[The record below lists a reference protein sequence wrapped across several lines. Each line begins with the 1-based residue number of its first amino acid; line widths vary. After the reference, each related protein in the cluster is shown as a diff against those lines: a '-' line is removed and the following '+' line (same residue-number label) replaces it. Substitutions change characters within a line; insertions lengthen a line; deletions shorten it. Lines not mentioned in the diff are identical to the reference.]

1 MAISFKK
8 EVILEA
14 IKAVLAEATLEVTT
28 SDGTEASAS
37 PAQKEQIKDA
47 RAKGTSVVFKKT
59 GETKPALE
67 EDDHLNPNDESDM
80 AKTQLYATAK
90 YAIELL
96 RMIQDGEQLDAWVQA
111 KITKAADYID
121 AVKHYMEGEEYLAS
135 TDAPVDAPV
144 NEAMDIN
151 DPIMMKLRAAKMKTY
166 KTEPQTAPKA
176 NTNDSKLA
184 ALEKYRAQV
193 MRDMEQEA
201 EPEGGPIADKYG
213 AELNK
218 IDKAIAKLSGHGEWG
233 PEAEN
238 PYMSK
243 AEIER
248 RAAMMEDEPVEEP
261 VDEKMD
267 PVGQE
272 DDDINNDG
280 KVDKTDKYLKN
291 RRISISKAITQAK
304 KK

>member
-121 AVKHYMEGEEYLAS
+121 AVKHYMEGEEFLAG
-135 TDAPVDAPV
+135 TEAP
-144 NEAMDIN
+144 
-151 DPIMMKLRAAKMKTY
+151 
-166 KTEPQTAPKA
+166 
-176 NTNDSKLA
+176 
-184 ALEKYRAQV
+184 
-193 MRDMEQEA
+193 
-201 EPEGGPIADKYG
+201 G
-213 AELNK
+213 
-218 IDKAIAKLSGHGEWG
+218 
-233 PEAEN
+233 
-238 PYMSK
+238 
-243 AEIER
+243 
-248 RAAMMEDEPVEEP
+248 MEDEPVEEP
-261 VDEKMD
+261 IDEKMD

>member
-1 MAISFKK
+1 MAISFSK

-14 IKAVLAEATLEVTT
+14 VKTVLAEATLEISTT
-28 SDGTEASAS
+28 DGTEKTAT
-37 PAQKEQIKDA
+37 PEQKEQIRKA
-47 RAKGTSVVFKKT
+47 RLAGTSISFRKRGDTTPVR
-59 GETKPALE
+59 
-67 EDDHLNPNDESDM
+67 EDHHLDPNDESDM

-121 AVKHYMEGEEYLAS
+121 AVKHYMEGEEFLAG
-135 TDAPVDAPV
+135 TEAP
-144 NEAMDIN
+144 
-151 DPIMMKLRAAKMKTY
+151 
-166 KTEPQTAPKA
+166 
-176 NTNDSKLA
+176 
-184 ALEKYRAQV
+184 
-193 MRDMEQEA
+193 
-201 EPEGGPIADKYG
+201 G
-213 AELNK
+213 
-218 IDKAIAKLSGHGEWG
+218 
-233 PEAEN
+233 
-238 PYMSK
+238 
-243 AEIER
+243 
-248 RAAMMEDEPVEEP
+248 MEDEPVEEP

-291 RRISISKAITQAK
+291 KRVKIGQAIAQHK

>member
-1 MAISFKK
+1 MAVSFKE
-8 EVILEA
+8 EVIAEA
-14 IKAVLAEATLEVTT
+14 IREVLTEAKAYKLTS
-28 SDGTEASAS
+28 SDGSTTTQSFADDNEAKAF
-37 PAQKEQIKDA
+37 KTKNINIKD
-47 RAKGTSVVFKKT
+47 V
-59 GETKPALE
+59 EALE

-80 AKTQLYATAK
+80 AKVQLANVIHYAQ
-90 YAIELL
+90 ELL
-96 RMIQDGEQLDAWVQA
+96 TMIKDGQQLDAWVQSKLTIA
-111 KITKAADYID
+111 FDYID
-121 AVKHYMEGEEYLAS
+121 SVKHYLEGEDYLAS

-144 NEAMDIN
+144 DEAMDIN
-151 DPIMMKLRAAKMKTY
+151 DPIMMKLRAAKMKTH

>member
-14 IKAVLAEATLEVTT
+14 VKAVLAEEVTQIDPKNPT
-28 SDGTEASAS
+28 QSK
-37 PAQKEQIKDA
+37 KELKDKA
-47 RAKGTSVVFKKT
+47 RKQNKLTPELETAINNAPPKEVFD
-59 GETKPALE
+59 LE

-121 AVKHYMEGEEYLAS
+121 AVKHYMEGEQYLAG
-135 TDAPVDAPV
+135 TEAP
-144 NEAMDIN
+144 
-151 DPIMMKLRAAKMKTY
+151 
-166 KTEPQTAPKA
+166 
-176 NTNDSKLA
+176 
-184 ALEKYRAQV
+184 
-193 MRDMEQEA
+193 
-201 EPEGGPIADKYG
+201 G
-213 AELNK
+213 
-218 IDKAIAKLSGHGEWG
+218 
-233 PEAEN
+233 
-238 PYMSK
+238 
-243 AEIER
+243 
-248 RAAMMEDEPVEEP
+248 MEDEPVEEP

-291 RRISISKAITQAK
+291 KRVKIGQAIAQHK

>member
-8 EVILEA
+8 EVVLEA
-14 IKAVLAEATLEVTT
+14 IQAVLAEASLEVTT
-28 SDGTEASAS
+28 SDGTEATAS

-47 RAKGTSVVFKKT
+47 RAKGTSVVFRKT

-67 EDDHLNPNDESDM
+67 EDHHENPNDESDM
-80 AKTQLYATAK
+80 AKVQLYATAK

-121 AVKHYMEGEEYLAS
+121 AVKHYLEGEEYLAG
-135 TDAPVDAPV
+135 TEAPG
-144 NEAMDIN
+144 
-151 DPIMMKLRAAKMKTY
+151 L
-166 KTEPQTAPKA
+166 
-176 NTNDSKLA
+176 
-184 ALEKYRAQV
+184 
-193 MRDMEQEA
+193 
-201 EPEGGPIADKYG
+201 
-213 AELNK
+213 
-218 IDKAIAKLSGHGEWG
+218 
-233 PEAEN
+233 
-238 PYMSK
+238 
-243 AEIER
+243 
-248 RAAMMEDEPVEEP
+248 EDEPVEEP

-291 RRISISKAITQAK
+291 RRVSIAKAMAQNK
-304 KK
+304 K